1 MEKFE
6 LRIPKNRA
14 PGEDQTIR
22 RICCIRT
29 GKDIEKDIMKALN
42 ASPCAG
48 EALNRIASFGFY
60 PVLHVYE
67 MDSQDYLLPDEVQKY
82 VPDAYYSGEC
92 WLTKKPISFIHKC
105 YEVTWFKTKE
115 VSDSFGTEW
124 QAVVALKL
132 EKLKKTETNWERYRK
147 EHPNSVNDKLI
158 QIVHSMDIGF
168 KSFALTFSEEEIR
181 KLTEKG

>member
-1 MEKFE
+1 MQKQKFIHISFDPVEKFE
-6 LRIPKNRA
+6 PKIPQNRA
-14 PGEDQTIR
+14 PEEDQTIR

-29 GKDIEKDIMKALN
+29 GKDMKKDIMKALN

-132 EKLKKTETNWERYRK
+132 EKLKKTETNWERK
-147 EHPNSVNDKLI
+147 
-158 QIVHSMDIGF
+158 
-168 KSFALTFSEEEIR
+168 
-181 KLTEKG
+181 